1 METTTQTLVPQ
12 PPKWQRVTG
21 RVISGLLV
29 PLFLMGVVMTLMRHP
44 DAVKGMREHGYPDEL
59 AIPLVVVELVCLV
72 LYIIPQTAVLG
83 AILLTGY
90 LGGAVATHVRVKE
103 WDFLMA
109 VVVGVL
115 AWLALYLRDPRLR
128 ALVPLRRLHA

>member
-1 METTTQTLVPQ
+1 MDPTLQTLIPQ

-29 PLFLMGVVMTLMRHP
+29 PLFLSGVVMTLMKHP

-59 AIPLVVVELVCLV
+59 AIPIVVVELVCLV

-109 VVVGVL
+109 VIVGVL
-115 AWLALYLRDPRLR
+115 AWLALYLREPRLR
-128 ALVPLRRLHA
+128 ALVPLRRTHV